1 MQLSIIIAFLMS
13 VLSAQWVTDNGT
25 VPNEW
30 LGQWAGG
37 FSQGWGS
44 VCLVI
49 GTILFYWSLTRVTV
63 KVLLGRMKRLGF
75 QDHSTRRMQARTQFQ
90 LQVLILVL
98 FAGQLTVGG
107 WAGFICLDLGLGG
120 VAVLWEAALILPFI
134 AMLLIKWD
142 GLYAV
147 NHFERGSLVSE
158 QLAEGHATRPIWSK
172 RQYMVF
178 QIRHGL
184 LILLVPLL
192 LIFGLRDLAQW
203 AVVVWF
209 GETEGSLWIIEG
221 VFTGVVVMVFI
232 LSPLLLRYIW
242 STRSLPT
249 GPLRERL
256 ESFCRVLKM
265 GYRDILLWD
274 TYSAVANAAVMGV
287 IRPVRFLLLS
297 DALIENMKDEEIE
310 AVFGHEAG
318 HVKHH
323 HILFLV
329 LGIVG
334 FGMVGMAL
342 LQLVEG
348 VWSNMGAQAA
358 PWSWL
363 VYGSGPIMIV
373 MLMILFG
380 WISRR
385 FEAQADVHAALTVG
399 QLDTASNRQD
409 NFQSTK
415 GLSPHG
421 AQVMGSAL
429 RRIAVLNG
437 ISAVGRS
444 WRHGS
449 ISGRIAFLEGLA
461 REDGLLNRFSR
472 KVLVIK
478 AAIVLSVILGAAG
491 CWLLNN

>member
-1 MQLSIIIAFLMS
+1 MSIIIAFLMS
-13 VLSAQWVTDNGT
+13 VLSAQWVTDNRT

-44 VCLVI
+44 VCLVT

-75 QDHSTRRMQARTQFQ
+75 RDHSTRRMQARTQFQ
-90 LQVLILVL
+90 LQGLILVL

-184 LILLVPLL
+184 LLLLVPLL

-203 AVVVWF
+203 AVDVWI
-209 GETEGSLWIIEG
+209 GQTAGSLWIIEG

-242 STRSLPT
+242 STRSLPA

-256 ESFCRVLKM
+256 ESFCRVLRM

-287 IRPVRFLLLS
+287 IRPVRYLLLS

-329 LGIVG
+329 LSIVG
-334 FGMVGMAL
+334 FGMVAMAM
-342 LQLVEG
+342 LQLVEK
-348 VWSNMGAQAA
+348 VWSGMAQGVARN
-358 PWSWL
+358 SL
-363 VYGSGPIMIV
+363 VYGSGPIMMVTLV
-373 MLMILFG
+373 MLFG

-399 QLDTASNRQD
+399 KLDTASNRQGD
-409 NFQSTK
+409 SQSPK
-415 GLSPHG
+415 GLRPHG

-437 ISAVGRS
+437 ISAEGRS

-449 ISGRIAFLEGLA
+449 ISGRVAFLERLA

-478 AAIVLSVILGAAG
+478 AAIVLSVILGGGG